1 VPGDSF
7 FYRGSD
13 DRYEGWR
20 AGREAS
26 GKQWI
31 HLVPRRRRQ
40 LCAPPFPRAL
50 ADWAV
55 ATGFVLVDAPPEVDR
70 LHYFGAINFTR
81 VENGKLVSVKL
92 EPIEP
97 SGALTVAIR
106 EFK

>member
-1 VPGDSF
+1 M
-7 FYRGSD
+7 
-13 DRYEGWR
+13 
-20 AGREAS
+20 
-26 GKQWI
+26 
-31 HLVPRRRRQ
+31 
-40 LCAPPFPRAL
+40 
-50 ADWAV
+50 
-55 ATGFVLVDAPPEVDR
+55 LVDAPPEVDR